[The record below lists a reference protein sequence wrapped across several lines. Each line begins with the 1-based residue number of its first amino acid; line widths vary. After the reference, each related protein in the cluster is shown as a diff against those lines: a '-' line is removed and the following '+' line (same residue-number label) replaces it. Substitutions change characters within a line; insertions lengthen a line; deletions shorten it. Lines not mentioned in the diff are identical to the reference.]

1 MASVAELKA
10 DVAKLKKLSAWL
22 DKNMLRLRGGGN
34 GSLLETQC
42 ATLGILEEAISNA
55 FTAALPL
62 ISSQSPAEN
71 LRTIAATL
79 RERAA
84 QIESADPS
92 ITQSP
97 GRAMEGAAAEAAAEA
112 AKVEK
117 AAQKAAA
124 ETVVA
129 TAVAVAVARAEG
141 NAADQEAV
149 EGFAALLESSGLDSA
164 ALLPKLGADGV
175 LSHAGLAALTSEVLQ
190 SQYQVSPAAADALLA
205 KRVLSQLDERLVA
218 ALRRED
224 IRLLRPS
231 WLLAQSDEFRL
242 PRRQKLEEMERS
254 GESPLLSGAEAVA
267 LVRRAARAVGVLS

>member
-10 DVAKLKKLSAWL
+10 NVAKLKKLSAWL

-97 GRAMEGAAAEAAAEA
+97 GRAMEGAAAEAA
-112 AKVEK
+112 KVEK

-129 TAVAVAVARAEG
+129 TAVAVAVAMAEG
-141 NAADQEAV
+141 TAADQEAV